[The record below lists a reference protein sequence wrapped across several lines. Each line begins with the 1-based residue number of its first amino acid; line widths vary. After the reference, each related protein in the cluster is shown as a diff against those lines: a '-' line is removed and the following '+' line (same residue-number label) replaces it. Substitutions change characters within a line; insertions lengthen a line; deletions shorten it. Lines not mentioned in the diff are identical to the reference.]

1 MNRKIQRILIVM
13 LPKWL
18 AILIL
23 IGIVAFYSNGCASV
37 PSSTISTPSPSIMID
52 GEFVDEIPV
61 RKKATEFLLKD
72 FLNMYHKYALPTI
85 MYHGETLTQ
94 YCMVHHKWE
103 IIKAMYVHET
113 DSYSYVV
120 SIHSKSWK

>member
-1 MNRKIQRILIVM
+1 MNRKTQRILIVM

-23 IGIVAFYSNGCASV
+23 IGIVAFNSNGCSSV
-37 PSSTISTPSPSIMID
+37 PSSTIYTPSTSIMID
-52 GEFVDEIPV
+52 GEFVDEIPI
-61 RKKATEFLLKD
+61 RKSATEFPLKD

-94 YCMVHHKWE
+94 YCMF
-103 IIKAMYVHET
+103 IM
-113 DSYSYVV
+113 SGR
-120 SIHSKSWK
+120 

>member
-1 MNRKIQRILIVM
+1 MNRKVQRILIVM

-23 IGIVAFYSNGCASV
+23 IGIAAFYSDGCASV
-37 PSSTISTPSPSIMID
+37 PSSTISTSSPSIMID

-61 RKKATEFLLKD
+61 RKKATEFPLKD
-72 FLNMYHKYALPTI
+72 VRNKYHKYALPTI
-85 MYHGETLTQ
+85 MYHNETLTQ
-94 YCMVHHKWE
+94 YCMIHHEWE
-103 IIKAMYVHET
+103 IIKAMYVHST